1 MGYFNYFIK
10 CIIRNITYKLCKP
23 KILLSILLVFF
34 LCFFVFKNYGYCGT
48 AEGQP
53 QIVNPNMDFVDEYG
67 NTTATIQ
74 YDNQFLSIKQIQ
86 EDTQRDFILK
96 LYSMYSVE
104 QFTPT
109 EIARTIL
116 NKIRSVAMSGENG
129 DVVDNFGIYVQ
140 RAGAASQFRINF
152 FKHKNLSAAIGK
164 GAYVN
169 YNLYFL
175 NVPYQ
180 TGIVERYNLD
190 TNNHWALSSSDL
202 VLDIPV
208 PMIGV
213 FVPEWLDLFKDFGLI
228 NSYENDMLYVM
239 ETQNELINEQN
250 YLQEQQNQQQKEQ
263 NDFLK
268 QETTDSDVSIDSFN
282 SVDSNDVTSS
292 GLTGIFNT
300 IYNSITSWSSKDIS
314 LPVPFTNKTINI
326 QANYTQNMLNRVGGG
341 FLINIISTIY
351 YFIVARFIIYSVTG
365 IINSIKSGSILNTDT
380 KTNITTDML

>member
-34 LCFFVFKNYGYCGT
+34 LCFFVFRNYGYCAGFPPNSS
-48 AEGQP
+48 AEGQYTLISP
-53 QIVNPNMDFVDEYG
+53 TNDFVDPNGNFAGTIQTDNAFLTVKEIQEEIQRAFIAKMYAIYSKD
-67 NTTATIQ
+67 NTTAIQ
-74 YDNQFLSIKQIQ
+74 YAQTMLNQLYNNTPADNI
-86 EDTQRDFILK
+86 
-96 LYSMYSVE
+96 
-104 QFTPT
+104 
-109 EIARTIL
+109 
-116 NKIRSVAMSGENG
+116 
-129 DVVDNFGIYVQ
+129 GIYIQ
-140 RAGAASQFRINF
+140 MAGAASQYRINYY
-152 FKHKNLSAAIGK
+152 KHKELSTAIGM
-164 GAYVN
+164 GAYSYNN
-169 YNLYFL
+169 YMIS

-180 TGIVERYNLD
+180 HAICPRDVIDNDGHIVFSNPASEI
-190 TNNHWALSSSDL
+190 
-202 VLDIPV
+202 DIPV

-213 FVPEWLDLFKDFGLI
+213 FVPEFITMFKDFGLI
-228 NSYENDMLYVM
+228 NSFENDMLYVL
-239 ETQNELINEQN
+239 ENQNELINEQN

-282 SVDSNDVTSS
+282 SVDSNDITSS

-326 QANYTQNMLNRVGGG
+326 QANYTQNMLIRVGGG

-351 YFIVARFIIYSVTG
+351 YFIVARFIIYSV
-365 IINSIKSGSILNTDT
+365 SI
-380 KTNITTDML
+380 